1 MVKVV
6 TLQYFNGCPS
16 WQTTQERLRQ
26 LHSEVDFSLELQEI
40 ESDEQAQAVGFRGS
54 PTVLVDG
61 VDPFAPPGTP
71 VGMACR
77 VYQTPAGLA
86 GSPTVEQLREVL
98 IA

>member
-1 MVKVV
+1 MVMVV
-6 TLQYFNGCPS
+6 TLQYFNTCPS
-16 WQTTQERLRQ
+16 WQATQERLRQ
-26 LHSEVDFSLELQEI
+26 LQSEVDFSLELQEI
-40 ESDEQAQAVGFRGS
+40 GSDEQAHAVGFVGS
-54 PTVLVDG
+54 PTVLIDG
-61 VDPFAPPGTP
+61 IDPFARPGTA